1 MQLLTIVAILFSI
14 VGVMFA
20 VQNIAPVTVDFLV
33 WTFDSSLAMVLLL
46 ALALGGL
53 IAALVSTPATIR
65 RQWTIMRQQS
75 RIEELEKT
83 QRSLEEKI
91 VILQRATPDAGEIA
105 PAGEPLPYVGLKQ
118 LMTGN
123 SGDVPAAKKSPQD

>member
-1 MQLLTIVAILFSI
+1 MQLLTIVAILFSV

-20 VQNIAPVTVDFLV
+20 LQNTAPVTVDFLV

-46 ALALGGL
+46 SLALGGL
-53 IAALVSTPATIR
+53 ITSLVSTPATIR
-65 RQWTIMRQQS
+65 RQWTIMRQQG

-91 VILQRATPDAGEIA
+91 VMMERAAPDASVPA
-105 PAGEPLPYVGLKQ
+105 PEGEPLPYVGLKQ

-123 SGDVPAAKKSPQD
+123 SDESSVPKALPPT

>member
-1 MQLLTIVAILFSI
+1 MQLLTIVAILFTI

-20 VQNIAPVTVDFLV
+20 VQNTAPVTVDFLV

-65 RQWTIMRQQS
+65 RQWTIMRQQG

-83 QRSLEEKI
+83 QRGLEEKI
-91 VILQRATPDAGEIA
+91 VMLERAADGESEPA
-105 PAGEPLPYVGLKQ
+105 PEGEPTPYVGLKQ

-123 SGDVPAAKKSPQD
+123 SGDVSAAKKPPQD